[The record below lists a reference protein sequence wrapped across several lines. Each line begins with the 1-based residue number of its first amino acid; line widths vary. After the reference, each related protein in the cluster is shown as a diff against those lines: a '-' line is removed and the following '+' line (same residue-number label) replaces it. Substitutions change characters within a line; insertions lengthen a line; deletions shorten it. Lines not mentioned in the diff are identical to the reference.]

1 MRVLSW
7 CRAFLLSALRRA
19 RRGRRVARQAV
30 ESLEARQLLTITIQ
44 FDYSRDTSHFFDDT
58 ARRQILEM
66 AGETLGDRLDDHLLA
81 ITPSGGNTWSLSAT
95 NPSTGGSL
103 TLNNQSIPE
112 NTLLVFVGSRNM
124 SSLGIGGPG
133 GYSSSGSDAWL
144 DLVAARGQ
152 IGMMNSPA
160 TDFGVWGGSI
170 TFDNDANWYFGM
182 SASGQGASQQDFL
195 SVALHE
201 LGHVLGIGT
210 ADSWD
215 GQVTGGFFTGIH
227 TTAEFGGNVP
237 LSGSSHFREGTED
250 GGQEVA
256 MDPSLLQG
264 TRKLFTPLDYAA
276 LADVGWELNGSG
288 GGGGGTG
295 GGGSPI
301 PPPETYTINVNPNRT
316 HTIVIQDD
324 GVLSNG
330 RSRLILDGQTS
341 TFLNPTSELIINGGS
356 KNDVITIQTLESEF
370 TATITVNAGAGAD
383 RVNASASTLAISV
396 LGGTGRDTLIGG
408 EGNDTLLGGNDNDS
422 LTGNGGDD
430 VLSGDAGN
438 DTIVAGDGD
447 DLINGGD
454 GNDNLQG
461 QAGEDTING
470 GIGNDSI
477 NGGDDNDSLS
487 GEVGRDTLLGGL
499 GNDTLDGGSENDN
512 LQGQAGDDLLLG
524 GDGNDSLT
532 GLTGADTLQGNA
544 GNDTLNG
551 GLDDDSLLGG
561 DGNDVMLGDAGNDT
575 LNGGDGND
583 TLQGG
588 DGSDALSGFLG
599 NDSLMGEGGDDTLI
613 GGEGNDRLRGG
624 IGSDLLRGGTGNDR
638 VDGEVG
644 SDIVSGGNGS
654 AKDSLDTV
662 VSAAGDL
669 IDELFVF
676 DAPWINAI

>member
-1 MRVLSW
+1 M
-7 CRAFLLSALRRA
+7 
-19 RRGRRVARQAV
+19 
-30 ESLEARQLLTITIQ
+30 EPRQLLTVAIQ
-44 FDYSRDTSHFFDDT
+44 FDSSRDTNHFFDDT
-58 ARRQILEM
+58 AHRQILEL
-66 AGETLGDRLDDHLLA
+66 AGQTLGNRLDDHLLA
-81 ITPSGGNTWSLSAT
+81 IIPSGGNTWSLT
-95 NPSTGGSL
+95 VTHPSTGGAL

-152 IGMMNSPA
+152 TGMMDTSA

-182 SASGQGASQQDFL
+182 SAGGQGASQQDFL
-195 SVALHE
+195 SVAMHE

-210 ADSWD
+210 AESWD
-215 GQVTGGFFTGIH
+215 NQATGGFFTGLH
-227 TTAEFGGNVP
+227 STAEFGGNVP
-237 LSGSSHFREGTED
+237 LSDSAHFREGTED

-256 MDPSLLQG
+256 MDPTLLVG

-276 LADVGWELNGSG
+276 LADVGWEVNGSGSG
-288 GGGGGTG
+288 GGNGGGE
-295 GGGSPI
+295 SPI
-301 PPPETYTINVNPNRT
+301 PPPETYTINVNPNRA

-324 GVLSNG
+324 GAPDNG
-330 RSRLILDGQTS
+330 RSRLILDGQAS

-356 KNDVITIQTLESEF
+356 KNDVITIQSLESEF
-370 TATITVNAGAGAD
+370 TAKITVNAGDGAD
-383 RVNASASTLAISV
+383 RVNASASALAISV
-396 LGGTGRDTLIGG
+396 LGGAGRDTLIGG
-408 EGNDTLLGGNDNDS
+408 AGNDTLLGGNDDDS
-422 LTGNGGDD
+422 LTGNAGDD
-430 VLSGDAGN
+430 SLAGEFGN
-438 DTIVAGDGD
+438 DKLFGSDGND
-447 DLINGGD
+447 VLTGGD

-461 QAGEDTING
+461 QAGNDTIFG
-470 GIGNDSI
+470 GAGQDSI
-477 NGGDDNDSLS
+477 NGGDDDDSLL
-487 GEVGRDTLLGGL
+487 GEAGRDTLLGGL
-499 GNDTLDGGSENDN
+499 DNDTLDGGGENDN
-512 LQGQAGDDLLLG
+512 LQGQAGDDLLQG

-561 DGNDVMLGDAGNDT
+561 DGNDRLLAEAGNDT
-575 LNGGDGND
+575 LSGGDGND
-583 TLQGG
+583 TLSGG
-588 DGSDALSGFLG
+588 DGNDALSGFTG
-599 NDSLMGEGGDDTLI
+599 NDSLMGDAGDDTLI

-638 VDGEVG
+638 VDGEGG
-644 SDIVSGGNGS
+644 SDTISGGNG
-654 AKDSLDTV
+654 AGKNLLDTV
-662 VSAAGDL
+662 VSGTGDL